1 MKSGIGLGLGGLK
14 LWRPALNKRAP
25 RAGARPTGWPLFTSL
40 RSQLIIPYVVLT
52 LLTAMIGTYI
62 VTRLVTSSVHERF
75 INQLHEAGRVA
86 ADGIVRRE
94 RAHLDNLRLMV
105 FTQGIAPALQN
116 RDAVALQSLLGPL
129 TLNNNVEALS
139 IFDRAGQE
147 IVTLVHEQAISS
159 GADFSHFDLVAKVI
173 HGQSDAL
180 GDKFSGLIKTAHGS
194 YLFTSAPVRDES
206 GHIVG
211 GLMVGTRLETFL
223 AELKSEALADIII
236 LDPQGQFVATT
247 LVKPDEGYA
256 VLEVNGAAL
265 FPATTTPATDKHPL
279 AAPPRDLQL
288 YGRNFQAIYTPLVIH
303 QEVAGILGIVLPN
316 NYVPATE
323 ATSRNT
329 FSLIFT
335 LGTSAIILV
344 GYLLSQSIARPI
356 LRLRAMAQA
365 VAAGDLM
372 QHSELKR
379 ADEIGELGTA
389 FDLMTQRLR
398 ERTAEAN
405 QLYMEALQHNQEL
418 AKTNAQLAESNT
430 QLQAAQRQLIQ
441 SEKLAA
447 IGQLS
452 AGIVHDVRNPLTVIR
467 ALAELLREEEGVSP
481 GWREQLDVI
490 RSSASRANTIVSDLL
505 KFSRQS
511 APELTYRDLRETVE
525 AAVRLTAYLARTASV
540 TLTSELPPA
549 PVNLYYDPPQVEQV
563 LINLIQNAIHAM
575 PQGGMLK
582 VGLCSDDHAAA
593 IRVQD
598 TGIGIPPE
606 NLGRIFDPFFTTK
619 PEGEGTGLG
628 LSVGYG
634 IISNHGGDINVES
647 RVGLGT
653 TFTVLLPLKRMGDGR
668 KMTALRDE

>member
-1 MKSGIGLGLGGLK
+1 MKSGMGLGLDGLK
-14 LWRPALNKRAP
+14 LWRTALTKPAR
-25 RAGARPTGWPLFTSL
+25 RAGGWPSRWPLFTSL

-62 VTRLVTSSVHERF
+62 VTRLVTSSVRERF
-75 INQLHEAGRVA
+75 VNQLHEAGRVA

-105 FTQGIAPALQN
+105 FTQGVAPALQS
-116 RDAVALQSLLGPL
+116 RDAGALQRLLGPL

-139 IFDRAGQE
+139 VFDRSGQE
-147 IVTLVHEQAISS
+147 ILTLVHEQVISS
-159 GADFSHFDLVAKVI
+159 GTNFSHFDLVAKVI
-173 HGQSDAL
+173 TGQSDGL

-194 YLFTSAPVRDES
+194 YLFTSAPIRDES
-206 GHIVG
+206 GQIVG

-236 LDPQGQFVATT
+236 LDADGRFMATT

-256 VLEVNGAAL
+256 MLELNPAAL
-265 FPATTTPATDKHPL
+265 FPATTPPASGKSPL
-279 AAPPRDLQL
+279 AAPPRDLPL
-288 YGRNFQAIYTPLVIH
+288 YGRNFQAIYTPLLIH

-316 NYVPATE
+316 TYVAATE

-372 QHSELKR
+372 QHSDLKR

-398 ERTAEAN
+398 ERTAEAA
-405 QLYMEALQHNQEL
+405 QLYTEALQHNREL
-418 AKTNAQLAESNT
+418 AETNAQLAESNAR
-430 QLQAAQRQLIQ
+430 LQAAQRQLIQ

-467 ALAELLREEEGVSP
+467 ALAEILKEEEGLDP
-481 GWREQLDVI
+481 NWREQLETI
-490 RSSASRANTIVSDLL
+490 RNNASRANTIISDLL
-505 KFSRQS
+505 KFARQS
-511 APELTYRDLRETVE
+511 APEFTYRDLRETVE
-525 AAVRLTAYLARTASV
+525 AALRLTTYMARMASV
-540 TLTSELPPA
+540 NLVSELPPD
-549 PVNLYYDPPQVEQV
+549 PVNLYYDPPQIEQV

-575 PQGGMLK
+575 PRGGMLK
-582 VGLCSDDHAAA
+582 VGLCPDGHAAA

-647 RVGLGT
+647 VVGLGT
-653 TFTVLLPLKRMGDGR
+653 TFVVSLPLKRGR
-668 KMTALRDE
+668 MKDEL